1 MEKKSGMVGKTVKF
15 ALGTRESLKN
25 CDKILQKV
33 EIYIDGESG
42 ILYVV
47 PEEEGWIE
55 EENPFLK
62 DIELTSENLI

>member
-1 MEKKSGMVGKTVKF
+1 MNFEVEKKNPMVGKTVKF

-25 CDKILQKV
+25 CDKILKRV

-47 PEEEGWIE
+47 PEEE
-55 EENPFLK
+55 ENIFLPNFEIK
-62 DIELTSENLI
+62 IRE

>member
-1 MEKKSGMVGKTVKF
+1 MSFEVEKKNPMVGKTVKF

-25 CDKILQKV
+25 CDKILKKV

-47 PEEEGWIE
+47 PEEE
-55 EENPFLK
+55 ENIFLPDFEIK
-62 DIELTSENLI
+62 IRE

>member
-1 MEKKSGMVGKTVKF
+1 MSFEVEKKNPMVGKTVKF

-25 CDKILQKV
+25 CDKILKRV

-47 PEEEGWIE
+47 PEEE
-55 EENPFLK
+55 ENIFLPNFEIK
-62 DIELTSENLI
+62 IRE

>member
-1 MEKKSGMVGKTVKF
+1 MSFEVEKKNPMVGKTVKF

-25 CDKILQKV
+25 CDKILKKV

-47 PEEEGWIE
+47 PEEE
-55 EENPFLK
+55 ENIFLPNFEIK
-62 DIELTSENLI
+62 IRE